1 MHQKSLKAAI
11 LLASA
16 CGSTAFS
23 LPSIKGTTL
32 SRRQDVNSSSDSSY
46 GSGDSSDDGS
56 SSGGCPAIWTTISS
70 DLTSQFLSNGQC
82 NDLARGAI
90 RFAFHDAGEY
100 SQNTPWYAPAA
111 GGADGSLLLAAGE
124 IDRRENAGLRPFYDW
139 MTGFYPKYSDQVS
152 AADLIQFAGAHA
164 TVTCP
169 GGPAVQVRVGRTDTD
184 QLAPEGLLPPGFG
197 PGSDHDSLLQLFQEK
212 GFSAADLAALI
223 GAHSASRA
231 FAQEQNGIPS
241 GGPQDSTP
249 GQLDVKYYSET
260 YNPPEGV
267 YRFDSD
273 INLSQRNTSVGS
285 VFQSFVG
292 AHGKWAAAF
301 VGPAAQL
308 SVLGIPAETVAGF
321 VDCTGA
327 LPSGTSAKRDIRA
340 RPINDRIR

>member
-23 LPSIKGTTL
+23 FPSIKGTTL

-46 GSGDSSDDGS
+46 GSGRFVRRR
-56 SSGGCPAIWTTISS
+56 

-169 GGPAVQVRVGRTDTD
+169 GGPAVQR
-184 QLAPEGLLPPGFG
+184 ACCPPGFG

-327 LPSGTSAKRDIRA
+327 LPERHVRPSVTSGPAQSTTAS
-340 RPINDRIR
+340 DRGEDAT

>member
-1 MHQKSLKAAI
+1 MHQKSLSAAV
-11 LLASA
+11 LLATA

-23 LPSIKGTTL
+23 FPSLKGTSLT
-32 SRRQDVNSSSDSSY
+32 RRQDVNSSSESSY
-46 GSGDSSDDGS
+46 GSGDSSDDS
-56 SSGGCPAIWTTISS
+56 SNSGCPAIWTTISS
-70 DLTSQFLSNGQC
+70 DLTSNFLTDGQC

-90 RFAFHDAGEY
+90 RFAFHDAGAF
-100 SQNTPWYAPAA
+100 SQSLPYYPPAA
-111 GGADGSLLLAAGE
+111 GGADGSLLLNPDE
-124 IDRRENAGLRPFYDW
+124 INRRENGGLGPYHDW
-139 MTGFYPKYSDQVS
+139 LSGFYPKYSDQVS

-169 GGPAVQVRVGRTDTD
+169 GGPAIKVRVGRTDTD
-184 QLAPEGLLPPGFG
+184 QAPPEGLLPPGFG
-197 PGSDHDSLLQLFQEK
+197 PGSDHDSLLNLFVDK

-231 FAQEQNGIPS
+231 FAQERNGIPV

-260 YNPPEGV
+260 YNPPPGV

-285 VFQSFVG
+285 VFQTFVG

-301 VGPAAQL
+301 VDPAARL

-321 VDCTGA
+321 VDCTSA
-327 LPSGTSAKRDIRA
+327 LPQGTSSKRDIRA
-340 RPINDRIR
+340 RPINDRVR